1 MLAYYLEW
9 HMRQSLAPILF
20 DDHDPIGRDAQ
31 RTSPVANAKPSTAAR
46 EKAKSKQTDPAH
58 GPRLPVHNLQTL
70 LADLATLTRN
80 NVRIGA
86 NKLSI
91 LIGANKL
98 SILLTTPT
106 QVQRRAFELLGVT
119 LHT

>member
-20 DDHDPIGRDAQ
+20 DDYDPMAREAQ
-31 RTSPVANAKPSTAAR
+31 RSSPVAKAKPSTAAR
-46 EKAKSKQTDPAH
+46 DKAKSKLTDPTH
-58 GPRLPVHNLQTL
+58 GPRLPVHSLQTL
-70 LADLATLTRN
+70 LADLATLTRY

-86 NKLSI
+86 D
-91 LIGANKL
+91 KL

-106 QVQRRAFELLGVT
+106 QLQRRAFELLGVT
-119 LHT
+119 LHA